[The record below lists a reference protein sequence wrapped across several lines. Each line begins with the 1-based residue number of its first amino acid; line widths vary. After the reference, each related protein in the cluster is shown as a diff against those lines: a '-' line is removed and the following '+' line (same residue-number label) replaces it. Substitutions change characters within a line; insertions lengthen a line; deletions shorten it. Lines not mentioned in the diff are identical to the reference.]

1 LFEALFTLPSHA
13 GRKELP
19 CFTSSK
25 KMNNPFDLLI
35 DSYLDH
41 KVGIDTD
48 FLRGD
53 KIYRMAEAGLI

>member
-1 LFEALFTLPSHA
+1 
-13 GRKELP
+13 
-19 CFTSSK
+19 
-25 KMNNPFDLLI
+25 MNNPFDLLI